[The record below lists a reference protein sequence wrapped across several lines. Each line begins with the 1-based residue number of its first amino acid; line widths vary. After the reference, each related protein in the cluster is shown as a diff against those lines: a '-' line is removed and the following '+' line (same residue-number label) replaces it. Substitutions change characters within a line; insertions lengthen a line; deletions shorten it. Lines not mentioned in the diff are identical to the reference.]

1 MRDNFKTLI
10 KTVALLGVAASAV
23 SCGDVVR
30 DGKSPSFL
38 VIDTLAGQR
47 GGSSSATFGVPL
59 ISDVVTVKT
68 SPAPCTTTS
77 PCPTIFNDNGQV
89 VLRLV
94 PKDIGTTAVG
104 ASPSTNNEVTITR
117 YHVNYRRS
125 DGRNTPGVDVPYPF
139 DGAVTG
145 TVQIGGSLT
154 LTFEIV
160 RHDAKLEAPL
170 ADLANNITILNAI
183 GEVTFYGQDR
193 VGNAISAT
201 GTIQIDFANFGDF

>member
-1 MRDNFKTLI
+1 MRYQFNSLI
-10 KTVALLGVAASAV
+10 RTVALLGVAASAV

-38 VIDTLAGQR
+38 VIDTFTAQR
-47 GGSSSATFGVPL
+47 GGSTSATFGVPL
-59 ISDVVTVKT
+59 ASDVLTVKT
-68 SPAPCTTTS
+68 SPAPCSTTS

-89 VLRLV
+89 VLRIV
-94 PKDIGTTAVG
+94 PKDIGNPLIAAT
-104 ASPSTNNEVTITR
+104 PSTNNEVTITR
-117 YHVNYRRS
+117 YHVNYRRT
-125 DGRNTPGVDVPYPF
+125 DGRNTPGVDVPYPW

-154 LTFEIV
+154 LTFELV

-170 ADLANNITILNAI
+170 ADLVNNVTILNTI
-183 GEVTFYGQDR
+183 GEVTFYGTDR

>member
-1 MRDNFKTLI
+1 MRYHVKNMK
-10 KTVALLGVAASAV
+10 KAVALLGLAAAAV

-38 VIDTLAGQR
+38 VIDALTGQR
-47 GGSSSATFGVPL
+47 GGSTSSTFGNPL
-59 ISDVVTVKT
+59 VSDVVTVKT
-68 SPAPCTTTS
+68 TPAPCSTTN
-77 PCPTIFNDNGQV
+77 PCPTIFSDNGQV

-94 PKDIGTTAVG
+94 PKDIGTTVA
-104 ASPSTNNEVTITR
+104 AATPSTNNEVTITR

-154 LTFEIV
+154 LTFEMV

-183 GEVTFYGQDR
+183 GEVTFYGHDR
-193 VGNAISAT
+193 VGNAISVL
-201 GTIQIDFANFGDF
+201 GMIQIDFANFGDF

>member
-1 MRDNFKTLI
+1 MRYHIKSIF
-10 KTVALLGVAASAV
+10 KTVALLGVAATAV

-47 GGSSSATFGVPL
+47 GGSTGTTFGVPL

-68 SPAPCTTTS
+68 SPAPCSATN

-94 PKDIGTTAVG
+94 PKDVTAVG
-104 ASPSTNNEVTITR
+104 PAGPSTNNEVTITR
-117 YHVNYRRS
+117 YHVNYRRT
-125 DGRNTPGVDVPYPF
+125 DGRNTPGVDVPHPF

-145 TVQIGGSLT
+145 TVQIGAALT
-154 LTFEIV
+154 MVFEMV

-170 ADLANNITILNAI
+170 ADLINNITILNTI
-183 GEVTFYGQDR
+183 GEVTFYGHDR